1 MTTKTVGQA
10 SYELLQKPPE
20 KINVIDMQRE
30 MQKSVASELQDI
42 IEKHKN
48 YSKQYYILL
57 QYLRIR
63 PMPNVIR
70 QQFIVRKTR
79 PSPNYD
85 CSLFSYNNET
95 GEFLF
100 HWTVPDEDT
109 CTYLLHN
116 ESNLKEDEKQLYG
129 FVKDFADGKLN

>member
-1 MTTKTVGQA
+1 MKTKTVGQA

-20 KINVIDMQRE
+20 KINVIDLQRE
-30 MQKSVASELQDI
+30 MQKSIAKEFQDI
-42 IEKHKN
+42 ILKHKN
-48 YSKQYYILL
+48 YAKKYYILL
-57 QYLRIR
+57 QYLKVR

-85 CSLFSYNNET
+85 CSLFSYNNDT
-95 GEFLF
+95 GELDF

-116 ESNLKEDEKQLYG
+116 KNLRDEEKQLYG
-129 FVKDFADGKLN
+129 FVKDFVDGKLK